1 MIFNII
7 KELKHYVFVII
18 LLVMVI
24 STLLPFTIINA
35 IKLAKQICKQ
45 KTKCNYLGEL
55 RCLKAKINDLS
66 NQLHQN
72 DNSSSAEVTVNK
84 VAYNDAVRAFNN
96 INNELYGIRRNQYA
110 TLVLMKSIFTGEEVD
125 INRTEIADNEKEK
138 VAGIRSSINVF
149 NRNYRCHIVAYL
161 QSKELQWEKCV
172 RFPINKSYDPDWDE
186 DILGNIVADG
196 TIIQRVVQLGFEF
209 PDSIILGRTK
219 SKVIIE

>member
-1 MIFNII
+1 MMIFNII
-7 KELKHYVFVII
+7 CILVII
-18 LLVMVI
+18 LLVVVI
-24 STLLPFTIINA
+24 SILLPFSIINA

-72 DNSSSAEVTVNK
+72 DNSSSAEVIVNK

-96 INNELYGIRRNQYA
+96 INNELYGIYKNQYA

-125 INRTEIADNEKEK
+125 INRIEISDNEKEK
-138 VAGIRSSINVF
+138 VTGIRSSINVF
-149 NRNYRCHIVAYL
+149 NKNYRSHIVACL
-161 QSKELQWEKCV
+161 QSKGLQWETCV

-186 DILGNIVADG
+186 DILGNTVEEGI
-196 TIIQRVVQLGFEF
+196 IIQRVVQLGFEF
-209 PDSIILGRTK
+209 PDSIILGRRK
-219 SKVIIE
+219 SKVITE